1 MFSKTPNNPPPT
13 PPTGPP
19 TRLDPASLGPDSAQ
33 AGPRRSGQ
41 KLASL
46 IANDMTLEGNI
57 TGGGELQVDGTI
69 KGDVRVERVTIGDTG
84 QVDGGVFAEAVEVR
98 GKVSGSITAKQ
109 VRLYGACHVDGD
121 ITHEQL
127 AMETGAFFQGRSLR
141 LQRPPSPRPEPSI
154 TPPPPRHEQ
163 PAPASTTAA
172 ASSPSTATPAG
183 SATAP
188 GSKDA
193 GNGLGGKPGAASA
206 SS

>member
-13 PPTGPP
+13 PPAGPP
-19 TRLDPASLGPDSAQ
+19 TRLDPASLGPDSGQTGA
-33 AGPRRSGQ
+33 RRSGQ

-46 IANDMTLEGNI
+46 VANDMTLEGNI

-163 PAPASTTAA
+163 PAPSSTTAA
-172 ASSPSTATPAG
+172 ASSPSTATPAT

-193 GNGLGGKPGAASA
+193 GNGLGGKPGGTSA

>member
-13 PPTGPP
+13 PPAGPP

-33 AGPRRSGQ
+33 SGVRKSGQ
-41 KLASL
+41 KLTSL
-46 IANDMTLEGNI
+46 VANDMTLEGNI

-141 LQRPPSPRPEPSI
+141 LQRPPAPRPEPSI
-154 TPPPPRHEQ
+154 TAPPRHEQ

-172 ASSPSTATPAG
+172 ASSPSTPTPAT
-183 SATAP
+183 SSSSP

-193 GNGLGGKPGAASA
+193 GALLGGKPGGASA